1 MKKAVFI
8 FYLITILVSVKG
20 QNYIPMLKEGNQW
33 NIYRDIL
40 NPMHYTEIYKVDI
53 DTVINSHVCKKI
65 VETYDSSITAT
76 CIFYCFMFEDTI
88 SKKVFAI
95 DNQNNVNLYFDFNA
109 QLGDTLILFSPAY
122 YSTDT
127 FKVSQV
133 NTVDINNITR
143 KKITLDY
150 FSANYH
156 LQNVDSWIEG
166 VGSLKGLVY
175 GNVSPLIVGSQYS
188 LLCFSNHNQIL
199 YQDPNSTFCY
209 STNLKIDEVY
219 DNPIKIS
226 PNPVQ
231 NKTTVTF
238 NSTKNSSIIYIYDML
253 GKLVFE
259 KTHIGN
265 INTEEIDLSVLPK
278 GMYCMIIKADNG
290 IFQKTKLI
298 KL

>member
-1 MKKAVFI
+1 MKKAITFL
-8 FYLITILVSVKG
+8 YLFTILVSIKG
-20 QNYIPMLKEGNQW
+20 QSYIPMLKEGNQW
-33 NIYRDIL
+33 NIYRDIS

-53 DTVINSHVCKKI
+53 DTVINSHICKKI
-65 VETYDSSITAT
+65 VETIDSSISAT
-76 CIFYCFMFEDTI
+76 YIFYCFMFEDTI

-95 DNQNNVNLYFDFNA
+95 DNQNNTNLYFDFNA

-122 YSTDT
+122 NTTDT

-133 NTVDINNITR
+133 NTLDVNNITR

-150 FSANYH
+150 FSTNSH

-175 GNVSPLIVGSQYS
+175 GNVSPLLVGSQYS

-209 STNLKIDEVY
+209 STNLKIDE
-219 DNPIKIS
+219 DHRNPIKIF
-226 PNPVQ
+226 PNPVLS
-231 NKTTVTF
+231 KTTITF
-238 NSTKNSSIIYIYDML
+238 NTPENSSVIYIYDML

-259 KTHIGN
+259 KTHLGN
-265 INTEEIDLSVLPK
+265 SNTEEIDLSVFPK
-278 GMYCMIIKADNG
+278 GLYCMIIKADNG